1 MQKLETKILDQLV
14 AHDIVQLHSDHTFQ
28 FASGIHSPI
37 YTDLRL
43 TVSYPELRS
52 NIADVLA
59 QLIKAQY
66 PDATVIGGVATAGI
80 PHAALVADRLNLPMV
95 YVRSKPKD
103 HGTGK
108 QIEGKISQQ
117 DQVVLIDDLISTG
130 GSVIK
135 AAQAVQREGY
145 QVAGV
150 VSIFSYGFPDANQ
163 NFKDVQIP
171 FTPLL
176 TYVQLIQQLLD
187 TNAITQN
194 QYSKFNQWHQDPW
207 NWK

>member
-1 MQKLETKILDQLV
+1 MEKLETKILDQLV
-14 AHDIVQLHSDHTFQ
+14 ENDIVQLHSDQTFQ

-43 TVSYPELRS
+43 TVSYPDLRS
-52 NIADVLA
+52 NIADALA

-66 PDATVIGGVATAGI
+66 PDVTVIGGVATAGI

-145 QVAGV
+145 KVVGV
-150 VSIFSYGFPDANQ
+150 VSIFSYGFPDASQ
-163 NFKDVQIP
+163 NFKDVQIS

-176 TYVQLIQQLLD
+176 TYAQLIQQLLD
-187 TNAITQN
+187 TDAITQD